1 MARKSRF
8 TPDQRAALRKAR
20 QKKQERYWE
29 NRSQSRVLATD
40 RQGDKAQAEQKRAY
54 EDAKKSVRQEIEKF
68 YEKFS
73 DETGIDSQMARKN
86 LSNRELD
93 DFKKELARKR
103 KVIKEMLAK
112 DPNND
117 KLRAYD
123 TEFERLSKVRALTR
137 RESLE
142 ANIKAEIV
150 KLGGTQDQQIN
161 ARSNNVV
168 NTALWMNS
176 ADLSMLGDVDTKLGV
191 GHPEQVRRAAEEN
204 WQHGDFSDKIW
215 SDKEKLIDET
225 RNVLT
230 RAFVH
235 HDGAIDTAR
244 RLSSKM
250 NASES
255 NALRL
260 VRTEFNHL
268 SNQAALAEYQA
279 KGIKKYKF
287 VAAIDSRT
295 SDICRELDGQVFNV
309 ADAKTG
315 LNFPP
320 MHPNCRSVTTPVIDW
335 DDEDEWDYSGI
346 ELDDDELKQ
355 LGLTDEDVAE
365 IDSNDARSARLSDA
379 PAPSL
384 TVQQANQ
391 ATEDTQSVQRRAE
404 QAEAVKQQGEAIE
417 IKARNLYDKDIGN
430 IFDDIDR
437 NEKLNQ
443 KLYVDTPI
451 TLPQAAIEAENLDR
465 VHIDIQKADL
475 EALKL
480 QARAAKLDESIPKP
494 DPKRTADL
502 EDAIERQKKARD
514 KRRAADLPDDEVIAK
529 AMPRA
534 FELPEATPEAAIEPR
549 TAFGKWWQK
558 VRDGVERA
566 KERFNACV
574 SGFGQNLNVA
584 RMAKPDAINLQDV
597 DDSWDE
603 KQKKAFDSAID
614 ILKAEREKKG
624 NHFPQTSQ
632 KRLEYYEIILKEC
645 AKLPSKELADKAF
658 GKMQEF
664 ERKFGKPI
672 AVHFAATK
680 GELVTKGSGEFDAY
694 SGPNGTVRIMF
705 NAKPH
710 AAVHEISHAKH
721 YQEAPYAY
729 RDIRADLAEQLGVD
743 MNSLSPEDGAVL
755 NKLYEAE
762 KARLLKEDQFVQAAN
777 RDWAK
782 MRKAYGF
789 TEEWTADSAKQFMDK
804 FRKELL
810 TEVFNGKQEYDL
822 NETER
827 TKFLAFQD
835 IVCSF
840 AHNKQFQSGH
850 RYEEYGD
857 FQIEAVADIEQLLD
871 YGDKSIIKILENR
884 FGDFLIKILQN
895 LNNF

>member
-1 MARKSRF
+1 MARKSKDVRSNVSA
-8 TPDQRAALRKAR
+8 DQRAALRKAR

-29 NRSQSRVLATD
+29 NRSQSRVLVTD

-73 DETGIDSQMARKN
+73 DETGIDSQSARKN

-112 DPNND
+112 APNND

-123 TEFERLSKVRALTR
+123 SEFERLSKVRALTR
-137 RESLE
+137 REALE
-142 ANIKAEIV
+142 ANIEAEIV

-161 ARSNNVV
+161 ARSNNVI

-176 ADLSMLGDVDTKLGV
+176 ADLSMLGDVNAKLGV
-191 GHPEQVRRAAEEN
+191 GHPKQVRRAAEEN

-235 HDGAIDTAR
+235 HDGVIDTAR

-365 IDSNDARSARLSDA
+365 IDSKDARSERLTDA

-417 IKARNLYDKDIGN
+417 IKARHVNDDVGN
-430 IFDDIDR
+430 IIDEIDSQ
-437 NEKLNQ
+437 EKLNA
-443 KLYVDTPI
+443 KLYADTPI
-451 TLPQAAIEAENLDR
+451 ILPQAAIEAERLDD
-465 VHIDIQKADL
+465 VHTKILKAEL
-475 EALKL
+475 EAEKL
-480 QARAAKLDESIPKP
+480 QLRAAKLDESIPKP
-494 DPKRTADL
+494 DPKRATAL
-502 EDAIERQKKARD
+502 EDEIEQRADAR
-514 KRRAADLPDDEVIAK
+514 KRRQDAELSDDEVVK
-529 AMPRA
+529 Q
-534 FELPEATPEAAIEPR
+534 ATPKPFEITEPDATDAIEPR
-549 TAFGKWWQK
+549 TAFGKWWMK
-558 VRDGVERA
+558 VRDGVAEA
-566 KERFNACV
+566 KERFDKWIA
-574 SGFGQNLNVA
+574 S
-584 RMAKPDAINLQDV
+584 
-597 DDSWDE
+597 
-603 KQKKAFDSAID
+603 FD
-614 ILKAEREKKG
+614 
-624 NHFPQTSQ
+624 
-632 KRLEYYEIILKEC
+632 
-645 AKLPSKELADKAF
+645 DKAF
-658 GKMQEF
+658 INTKTVPAGATIVDLDGKDRVRAKRHAEMYYESVRHKTNDVNRISQNTGIPVEEIQRIKNYLF
-664 ERKFGKPI
+664 MDEHDLEENGKRRFYPDFSIAQSWQRLESGKDIQPHDLTLLRHEVEERRLMIEEGM
-672 AVHFAATK
+672 TQ
-680 GELVTKGSGEFDAY
+680 S
-694 SGPNGTVRIMF
+694 
-705 NAKPH
+705 
-710 AAVHEISHAKH
+710 
-721 YQEAPYAY
+721 EAHTEACKKYNYP
-729 RDIRADLAEQLGVD
+729 R
-743 MNSLSPEDGAVL
+743 
-755 NKLYEAE
+755 EAE
-762 KARLLKEDQFVQAAN
+762 AYYDSLK
-777 RDWAK
+777 K
-782 MRKAYGF
+782 H
-789 TEEWTADSAKQFMDK
+789 
-804 FRKELL
+804 KE
-810 TEVFNGKQEYDL
+810 T
-822 NETER
+822 
-827 TKFLAFQD
+827 
-835 IVCSF
+835 
-840 AHNKQFQSGH
+840 
-850 RYEEYGD
+850 GD
-857 FQIEAVADIEQLLD
+857 VD
-871 YGDKSIIKILENR
+871 
-884 FGDFLIKILQN
+884 
-895 LNNF
+895 

>member
-40 RQGDKAQAEQKRAY
+40 RQGDKAQADQKRAY

-73 DETGIDSQMARKN
+73 DETGIDSQSARKN

-123 TEFERLSKVRALTR
+123 SEFERLSKVRAFTR
-137 RESLE
+137 REALE
-142 ANIKAEIV
+142 ANIEAEIV

-161 ARSNNVV
+161 ARSNSVV
-168 NTALWMNS
+168 NTSLWMNK
-176 ADLSMLGDVDTKLGV
+176 ADLLMLGDVDTKFGV
-191 GHPEQVRRAAEEN
+191 GNPEQVRRAAEEN

-235 HDGAIDTAR
+235 HDGAMDTAR

-250 NASES
+250 NVSES

-295 SDICRELDGQVFNV
+295 SDICRELDGQIFNV

-365 IDSNDARSARLSDA
+365 IDSKDARSARLSDA

-391 ATEDTQSVQRRAE
+391 AVEDTQSVQRRAE

-417 IKARNLYDKDIGN
+417 IKARNLYDRDIGN

-494 DPKRTADL
+494 DPKQTADL
-502 EDAIERQKKARD
+502 EDEIKRKQEARE
-514 KRRAADLPDDEVIAK
+514 KRRAADLPDDEVIV
-529 AMPRA
+529 RA
-534 FELPEATPEAAIEPR
+534 TPKPFDTPEATPEAAIEPR

-558 VRDGVERA
+558 VRDAVDKV
-566 KERFNACV
+566 KERFNAWV
-574 SGFGQNLNVA
+574 SGFSDRAQIAGFPGVRHNPPNKSFDDLLAESYPPEKV
-584 RMAKPDAINLQDV
+584 KAIKEAYNEVSITASTKDLKLVRAAYRDFLRESGV
-597 DDSWDE
+597 DSENRSLLSNMYDDSLLN
-603 KQKKAFDSAID
+603 KGIAPPRVVVSMNQKNGVFYNPNHKH
-614 ILKAEREKKG
+614 LVLQPGKG
-624 NHFPQTSQ
+624 NEEQYQGAEVVAHEYAHFEDDFLRNAFRGDLPESDPFIQ
-632 KRLEYYEIILKEC
+632 KC
-645 AKLPSKELADKAF
+645 AATFTNIQKMYD
-658 GKMQEF
+658 GKMQQF
-664 ERKFGKPI
+664 EPDGQYWNNLAQRLYGCSREEVSKAGGRREQILSMFEDTMQSISYGDYGRGHELGKDYDWTHLYNHIEAYANTRSAKLTFEPN
-672 AVHFAATK
+672 
-680 GELVTKGSGEFDAY
+680 ELQA
-694 SGPNGTVRIMF
+694 
-705 NAKPH
+705 
-710 AAVHEISHAKH
+710 
-721 YQEAPYAY
+721 YQELYGGLF
-729 RDIRADLAEQLGVD
+729 DVD
-743 MNSLSPEDGAVL
+743 P
-755 NKLYEAE
+755 
-762 KARLLKEDQFVQAAN
+762 
-777 RDWAK
+777 
-782 MRKAYGF
+782 
-789 TEEWTADSAKQFMDK
+789 
-804 FRKELL
+804 
-810 TEVFNGKQEYDL
+810 
-822 NETER
+822 
-827 TKFLAFQD
+827 
-835 IVCSF
+835 
-840 AHNKQFQSGH
+840 
-850 RYEEYGD
+850 
-857 FQIEAVADIEQLLD
+857 
-871 YGDKSIIKILENR
+871 
-884 FGDFLIKILQN
+884 
-895 LNNF
+895 

>member
-40 RQGDKAQAEQKRAY
+40 RQGDKAQADQKRAY

-73 DETGIDSQMARKN
+73 DATGIDSQMARKN

-93 DFKKELARKR
+93 DFKKELSRKR

-176 ADLSMLGDVDTKLGV
+176 ADLSMLGDVDAKLGV

-204 WQHGDFSDKIW
+204 WKHGDFSDKIW

-295 SDICRELDGQVFNV
+295 SDICRELDGQIFNV

-365 IDSNDARSARLSDA
+365 IDSNDARSERLSDA

-384 TVQQANQ
+384 TVQQSNQ
-391 ATEDTQSVQRRAE
+391 AIEDTQSVQRRAE

-437 NEKLNQ
+437 NERLNQ

-502 EDAIERQKKARD
+502 EEEIDRQKEARE
-514 KRRAADLPDDEVIAK
+514 KRRAADLPDDEVIAE
-529 AMPRA
+529 AMPKA
-534 FELPEATPEAAIEPR
+534 FDTPKVDAEAAIEPR

-558 VRDGVERA
+558 VRDAVDRA
-566 KERFNACV
+566 KERFDAWLYDFGHSTRILRNAMNV
-574 SGFGQNLNVA
+574 SMAIPGFPYSVEPRGDMPRTEALKLVDKITKRRKEKQGGKLFTADEEVLVERWHKSHPERNPESVIAVRMVGNRPVVVDRAGLTHMLHRHHDYLIRTFDNEDDIIDGLFYLLNSPQEDSSWKRRQRNYHKKGDSSPRIVYKGEWHGKTIAISLNV
-584 RMAKPDAINLQDV
+584 
-597 DDSWDE
+597 DDD
-603 KQKKAFDSAID
+603 DRI
-614 ILKAEREKKG
+614 
-624 NHFPQTSQ
+624 
-632 KRLEYYEIILKEC
+632 
-645 AKLPSKELADKAF
+645 F
-658 GKMQEF
+658 GVND
-664 ERKFGKPI
+664 P
-672 AVHFAATK
+672 
-680 GELVTKGSGEFDAY
+680 
-694 SGPNGTVRIMF
+694 
-705 NAKPH
+705 
-710 AAVHEISHAKH
+710 
-721 YQEAPYAY
+721 
-729 RDIRADLAEQLGVD
+729 
-743 MNSLSPEDGAVL
+743 
-755 NKLYEAE
+755 
-762 KARLLKEDQFVQAAN
+762 
-777 RDWAK
+777 
-782 MRKAYGF
+782 
-789 TEEWTADSAKQFMDK
+789 
-804 FRKELL
+804 
-810 TEVFNGKQEYDL
+810 
-822 NETER
+822 
-827 TKFLAFQD
+827 
-835 IVCSF
+835 
-840 AHNKQFQSGH
+840 
-850 RYEEYGD
+850 RY
-857 FQIEAVADIEQLLD
+857 
-871 YGDKSIIKILENR
+871 
-884 FGDFLIKILQN
+884 
-895 LNNF
+895 

>member
-40 RQGDKAQAEQKRAY
+40 RQGDKAQADQKRAY

-73 DETGIDSQMARKN
+73 DATGIDSQMARKN

-93 DFKKELARKR
+93 DFKKELSRKR

-176 ADLSMLGDVDTKLGV
+176 ADLSMLGDVDAKLGV

-295 SDICRELDGQVFNV
+295 SDICRELDGQIFNV

-365 IDSNDARSARLSDA
+365 IDSKDARSARLSDA

-502 EDAIERQKKARD
+502 EDAIERQKEARD
-514 KRRAADLPDDEVIAK
+514 KRRAVDLPDDEVIAK

-566 KERFNACV
+566 KERFNAWV
-574 SGFGQNLNVA
+574 SGFSVQTRSFNSARALSNSMKSITDDQLVNPRIDNWDDEKTLIKWQLEETQSKYGKNDTRTQMLQKILDGKCGALPNHVLAVEVSELQSQFERQTGKTIRIEFVEDNELPGLFECGENGQPSKITLS
-584 RMAKPDAINLQDV
+584 REAKPSVIHHEMTHALQYTHDNRIQGDVPGVEYKTPWWRYMRNHPNRIAGDKVWKSLTSDYAV
-597 DDSWDE
+597 DDYMPGG
-603 KQKKAFDSAID
+603 K
-614 ILKAEREKKG
+614 
-624 NHFPQTSQ
+624 
-632 KRLEYYEIILKEC
+632 
-645 AKLPSKELADKAF
+645 ADKALMHELF
-658 GKMQEF
+658 GKSWSELETNERSIMNAFREIHASISQNNKF
-664 ERKFGKPI
+664 E
-672 AVHFAATK
+672 
-680 GELVTKGSGEFDAY
+680 
-694 SGPNGTVRIMF
+694 
-705 NAKPH
+705 
-710 AAVHEISHAKH
+710 
-721 YQEAPYAY
+721 
-729 RDIRADLAEQLGVD
+729 
-743 MNSLSPEDGAVL
+743 
-755 NKLYEAE
+755 
-762 KARLLKEDQFVQAAN
+762 
-777 RDWAK
+777 
-782 MRKAYGF
+782 YGH
-789 TEEWTADSAKQFMDK
+789 K
-804 FRKELL
+804 R
-810 TEVFNGKQEYDL
+810 
-822 NETER
+822 
-827 TKFLAFQD
+827 
-835 IVCSF
+835 
-840 AHNKQFQSGH
+840 
-850 RYEEYGD
+850 EEYG
-857 FQIEAVADIEQLLD
+857 QLNIEAIASIKEILSFDNGNAKRVLAERYKPLLD
-871 YGDKSIIKILENR
+871 IVMKEWLP
-884 FGDFLIKILQN
+884 
-895 LNNF
+895 

>member
-8 TPDQRAALRKAR
+8 TADQRAALRKAR

-73 DETGIDSQMARKN
+73 DATGIDSQSARKN

-137 RESLE
+137 REALE

-176 ADLSMLGDVDTKLGV
+176 ADLSMLCNVDAKLGV

-215 SDKEKLIDET
+215 ADKEKLIDKT
-225 RNVLT
+225 HNVLT

-295 SDICRELDGQVFNV
+295 SDICRELDGQIFNV

-365 IDSNDARSARLSDA
+365 IDSNDARSERLSDA

-391 ATEDTQSVQRRAE
+391 AVEDTQSVQRRAE

-417 IKARNLYDKDIGN
+417 IKARNLYDGDIGN

-465 VHIDIQKADL
+465 VHTDILQAEL
-475 EALKL
+475 EAQKL

-502 EDAIERQKKARD
+502 EDAIERQKEARE
-514 KRRAADLPDDEVIAK
+514 KRRAADLPDDEVITK
-529 AMPRA
+529 AMPKP
-534 FELPEATPEAAIEPR
+534 FDTPEATPEAAIAPR

-566 KERFNACV
+566 KERFNVWLERQRREMAIIEALPALSNV
-574 SGFGQNLNVA
+574 LMVLGPINSSPYLTPRAKKLLESWQHPGGRMPGQSLESLKQWESEYEHQNKAILKKAKQAGVATLYTTPKYQRMNAYERMKENGEMLKREFSESESDEISKLNAQLSAQIKASRMPSKITVA
-584 RMAKPDAINLQDV
+584 RG
-597 DDSWDE
+597 
-603 KQKKAFDSAID
+603 
-614 ILKAEREKKG
+614 LKSDTIAGKFNDGIYTEPGFTSTSLSEAQARNFAGEKKG
-624 NHFPQTSQ
+624 ATLVYVDIPQNAPALY
-632 KRLEYYEIILKEC
+632 LEKMTGVRKQYEI
-645 AKLPSKELADKAF
+645 
-658 GKMQEF
+658 
-664 ERKFGKPI
+664 
-672 AVHFAATK
+672 
-680 GELVTKGSGEFDAY
+680 
-694 SGPNGTVRIMF
+694 
-705 NAKPH
+705 
-710 AAVHEISHAKH
+710 
-721 YQEAPYAY
+721 
-729 RDIRADLAEQLGVD
+729 
-743 MNSLSPEDGAVL
+743 
-755 NKLYEAE
+755 
-762 KARLLKEDQFVQAAN
+762 
-777 RDWAK
+777 
-782 MRKAYGF
+782 
-789 TEEWTADSAKQFMDK
+789 
-804 FRKELL
+804 
-810 TEVFNGKQEYDL
+810 
-822 NETER
+822 
-827 TKFLAFQD
+827 
-835 IVCSF
+835 
-840 AHNKQFQSGH
+840 
-850 RYEEYGD
+850 
-857 FQIEAVADIEQLLD
+857 LLD
-871 YGDKSIIKILENR
+871 RGSRFRYLRDGVMPDGTKYYHLE
-884 FGDFLIKILQN
+884 LIVDD
-895 LNNF
+895 

>member
-40 RQGDKAQAEQKRAY
+40 RQGDKAQADQKRAY

-73 DETGIDSQMARKN
+73 DATGIDSQMARKN

-142 ANIKAEIV
+142 VNIKAEIV

-161 ARSNNVV
+161 ARSNSVV
-168 NTALWMNS
+168 NTSLWMNK
-176 ADLSMLGDVDTKLGV
+176 ADLLMLGDVDAKLGV

-250 NASES
+250 NVSES

-279 KGIKKYKF
+279 KGIKKYRF

-365 IDSNDARSARLSDA
+365 IDSKDARSERLSDA

-391 ATEDTQSVQRRAE
+391 AVEDTQSVQRRAE

-417 IKARNLYDKDIGN
+417 IKARNLYDRDIGN

-502 EDAIERQKKARD
+502 EDAIERQTEARKA
-514 KRRAADLPDDEVIAK
+514 RRAADLPDVEVITK
-529 AMPRA
+529 AMPKP
-534 FELPEATPEAAIEPR
+534 FNTSEATPEAAIEPR

-558 VRDGVERA
+558 VRDTVDKAKEWFNAWLERQRREMAIIEALPALSNVLMVLGPINSSPYLTPRA
-566 KERFNACV
+566 KKLLESWQHPGGRMLGQSLESLKQWESEYEHQNKAILKKAKQAGVATLYTTPKYQRMNAYERMKENGEMLKREFSESESDEISKLNAQL
-574 SGFGQNLNVA
+574 SAQIKASRMPSQITVA
-584 RMAKPDAINLQDV
+584 RGLKFDTIAGKFKDGTYTEPGFTSTSLSEAQARNFADNKPTATMLYIDIPQNAPALYLEKMTEARKQYEILLDRGSRFRYLREGKMPDGTKYYHLELIV
-597 DDSWDE
+597 DD
-603 KQKKAFDSAID
+603 
-614 ILKAEREKKG
+614 
-624 NHFPQTSQ
+624 
-632 KRLEYYEIILKEC
+632 
-645 AKLPSKELADKAF
+645 
-658 GKMQEF
+658 
-664 ERKFGKPI
+664 
-672 AVHFAATK
+672 
-680 GELVTKGSGEFDAY
+680 
-694 SGPNGTVRIMF
+694 
-705 NAKPH
+705 
-710 AAVHEISHAKH
+710 
-721 YQEAPYAY
+721 
-729 RDIRADLAEQLGVD
+729 
-743 MNSLSPEDGAVL
+743 
-755 NKLYEAE
+755 
-762 KARLLKEDQFVQAAN
+762 
-777 RDWAK
+777 
-782 MRKAYGF
+782 
-789 TEEWTADSAKQFMDK
+789 
-804 FRKELL
+804 
-810 TEVFNGKQEYDL
+810 
-822 NETER
+822 
-827 TKFLAFQD
+827 
-835 IVCSF
+835 
-840 AHNKQFQSGH
+840 
-850 RYEEYGD
+850 
-857 FQIEAVADIEQLLD
+857 
-871 YGDKSIIKILENR
+871 
-884 FGDFLIKILQN
+884 
-895 LNNF
+895 